1 MQFVTDHPSIIV
13 IIAAAISFLVT
24 FILATP
30 AIKFLHE
37 KKYGQTIREEGP
49 DRHKEKEGT
58 PTMGG
63 VVILAGV
70 IVGTITSLC
79 TFAILKPVLQFQI
92 FDLMFSLALL
102 ALMIAFSSIGVID
115 DWGKIKRGRNLGL
128 KAREK
133 LILQLITATLFVAVL
148 FWGMHTDTTIGIPGF
163 GEFNIGIW
171 YWPFAILFIT
181 AFSNAVN
188 LTDGLDGLATGTTV
202 LAASAL
208 GLVAWFLQKGDSLK
222 GPGICAFLICLAA
235 ACLAFLWFNRYPAK
249 IFMGDTGSLAIGAAL
264 AGAALAMKQEWLLL
278 IIGLIFLLE
287 MFSVIIQVIYFKISG
302 GKRVFRMSPYHHHL
316 ELGGWS
322 EVKIVTRAWWL
333 GLILALIG
341 IVIFFALHQ

>member
-24 FILATP
+24 FILAP
-30 AIKFLHE
+30 PVIRFLHK
-37 KKYGQTIREEGP
+37 KKYGQSIREEGP
-49 DRHKEKEGT
+49 ESHKEKQGT

-63 VVILAGV
+63 VVILAGL
-70 IVGTITSLC
+70 IAGTITSLV
-79 TFAILKPVLQFQI
+79 TFTILKPVVQFRL

-102 ALMIAFSSIGVID
+102 ALTIAFSSIGVID
-115 DWGKIKRGRNLGL
+115 DWGKIKRGRSLGL

-133 LILQLITATLFVAVL
+133 LVLQLVTAALFVGIL
-148 FWGMHTDTTIGIPGF
+148 SWGMHTSTTIGIPWL
-163 GEFNIGIW
+163 GEVEIGWW

-188 LTDGLDGLATGTTV
+188 LTDGLDGLASGTTV

-208 GLVAWFLQKGDSLK
+208 GVVAWFLQKGDSLK
-222 GPGICAFLICLAA
+222 GPGISAFLVCLAA
-235 ACLAFLWFNRYPAK
+235 ACLAFLWFNRHPAK
-249 IFMGDTGSLAIGAAL
+249 VFMGDTGSLAIGAAL
-264 AGAALAMKQEWLLL
+264 AGAALAMKQEVIL
-278 IIGLIFLLE
+278 IVIGLIFLLE
-287 MFSVIIQVIYFKISG
+287 MFSVIIQVISYKLT

-333 GLILALIG
+333 GLLLALLGTIT
-341 IVIFFALHQ
+341 FFLLHR